1 MSNISFR
8 VRVNG
13 TKIQLVE
20 KLDYLTAGRRGAT
33 VQVDVDEAWKDLRKT
48 AVFRAGSVTRDVY
61 QIGHI
66 VTIPTETLQQYGLTL
81 EMGIYGEDESG
92 KTVIPTVWVTID
104 NIRPGAAPSG
114 DESYEPLPGVWE
126 QVTAM
131 MGDLSKLST
140 KAKQSLVAAINE
152 ASKTGG
158 GGGAVSEEEVER
170 IVEEYLAENPPPP
183 GKDGVDGKDGAPGA
197 AGPAG
202 PQGPQGPQGPVGP
215 QGPAGADGTGVNILG
230 SYDSADELFN
240 AHPTGNVGD
249 AYLVSGDL
257 YVWSA
262 MTGWE
267 NVGTIQGPRG
277 EQGPQ
282 GETGPQGPAGPTGPQ
297 GLSGADGAQ
306 GPAGA
311 AGKDGTSVTHR
322 WSGTTLIVT
331 SASGTS
337 SADLKGATGDRG
349 PQGDQG
355 PQGSTGPTGPTGPQ
369 GPQGP
374 AGSDG
379 APGADGADGYTPQKG
394 VDYYTAADKAALV
407 SELSQNMPAIYVS
420 ATEPSNWKSGDV
432 WLRPL

>member
-33 VQVDVDEAWKDLRKT
+33 VQVDVDDAWKDLRKT
-48 AVFRAGSVTRDVY
+48 AVFRAGSVTKDVY

-66 VTIPTETLQQYGLTL
+66 VTIPTEVLQQYGLTL

-92 KTVIPTVWVTID
+92 KTVIPTVWVTLD
-104 NIRPGAAPSG
+104 SIRPGAAPSG

-126 QVTAM
+126 QVTAK
-131 MGDLSKLST
+131 MGDLTKLST

-152 ASKTGG
+152 AAKSGG

-183 GKDGVDGKDGAPGA
+183 GKDGKDGVDGKDGAPGA
-197 AGPAG
+197 NGKDGVSATHKWSGTVLTITSASGTSSADLKGEKGDRGEKGDTGATGATG
-202 PQGPQGPQGPVGP
+202 PQGEKGEKGDK
-215 QGPAGADGTGVNILG
+215 GADGTGVNILG
-230 SYDSADELFN
+230 SYDSADELFD

-277 EQGPQ
+277 EQGPKGDKGDKGDT
-282 GETGPQGPAGPTGPQ
+282 GER
-297 GLSGADGAQ
+297 GLQ
-306 GPAGA
+306 
-311 AGKDGTSVTHR
+311 
-322 WSGTTLIVT
+322 
-331 SASGTS
+331 
-337 SADLKGATGDRG
+337 GDRG
-349 PQGDQG
+349 PQGIPGENGADG
-355 PQGSTGPTGPTGPQ
+355 ANGKDGKDGKDG
-369 GPQGP
+369 
-374 AGSDG
+374 ADG
-379 APGADGADGYTPQKG
+379 APGAAGADGYTPQKG

-407 SELSQNMPAIYVS
+407 SELSQNMPTIYVS
-420 ATEPSNWKSGDV
+420 ATEPSNWKSGDI